1 MKSSSSSCADRR
13 GFTLI
18 EVMLSMVILS
28 VIMLVSVQVLDQT
41 QRTWKRGI
49 ANIEQF
55 REARQAFESITQNV
69 RQALLN
75 TYMAYQYNQSDTP
88 TIPASKT
95 EVPLGYM
102 RQSEL
107 QFITGQ
113 ATNLLGGGKTSA
125 LSGHAMF
132 FQARLGLSDRDGYES
147 LSKLLCGRGYFV
159 LHGTDEAFRPAHV
172 KDVRSRFRLWEYRPT
187 AEVNTIYT
195 PSGTKWYESAAAG
208 VITEAETAGR
218 PAHSRPIAENIVALI
233 ISPQVTQQDA
243 VANQGKTWWIAPTYA
258 YDSTVAANTSFN
270 SSQGTQHMLPPR
282 VMVTLIALDEGSA
295 RKLAEQNPEG
305 VPKIIPD
312 GAFTKCEDREKDMK
326 AVETALQAKQLNYR
340 VFSSTITMR
349 NSKWNL
355 LR

>member
-1 MKSSSSSCADRR
+1 MKQPLLVPRGR

-18 EVMLSMVILS
+18 EVGLSMTILS

-41 QRTWKRGI
+41 QRSWKRGV

-55 REARQAFESITQNV
+55 REARLAYDSITQNV

-75 TYMAYQYNQSDTP
+75 TYLAYQYNNGDTP
-88 TIPASKT
+88 TIPQSKT
-95 EVPLGYM
+95 QEPIGYI

-113 ATNLLGGGKTSA
+113 ASTLLGGSQTVP

-132 FQARLGLSDRDGYES
+132 FQARLGLTDRDGYES
-147 LSKLLCGRGYFV
+147 LNKLLCGRGYFV
-159 LHGTDEAFRPAHV
+159 MHGTDEAFRPAHV
-172 KDVRSRFRLWEYRPT
+172 PDARSRFRLWEYRPP
-187 AEVNTIYT
+187 AEQNTVYSAEKGKWFDDATTGII
-195 PSGTKWYESAAAG
+195 TKAESM
-208 VITEAETAGR
+208 EK

-243 VANQGKTWWIAPTYA
+243 DRKKTDPWWIAPDYA
-258 YDSTVAANTSFN
+258 YDSAAVANDTIN
-270 SSQGTQHMLPPR
+270 SPQGTQHMLPPR
-282 VMVTLIALDEGSA
+282 VMVTLVAIDEASA
-295 RKLAEQNPEG
+295 RKLAEQHPDGMPEL
-305 VPKIIPD
+305 VPQ
-312 GAFTKCEDREKDMK
+312 GAFTSCEKRAADMQ
-326 AVETALQAKQLNYR
+326 ALETALRAKQLNYR

-349 NSKWNL
+349 NSKWGL

>member
-1 MKSSSSSCADRR
+1 MKRPSLLSPRR

-18 EVMLSMVILS
+18 EVMLSMTILS

-41 QRTWKRGI
+41 QRTWKRGV

-55 REARQAFESITQNV
+55 REARMAFESITQNV

-75 TYMAYQYNQSDTP
+75 SYLAYQYNDSDTP
-88 TIPASKT
+88 TIPSSKT
-95 EVPLGYM
+95 QAPQGYI

-107 QFITGQ
+107 QFVTGQ
-113 ATNLLGGGKTSA
+113 ASQLLGGGQAAA

-132 FQARLGLSDRDGYES
+132 FQARLGLSDREGYEN

-159 LHGTDEAFRPAHV
+159 MHGTDEAFRPAHV
-172 KDVRSRFRLWEYRPT
+172 PDVRSRFRLWEYRPT
-187 AEVNTIYT
+187 AEGNEVYSSTA
-195 PSGTKWYESAAAG
+195 GKWFQSATTGIITAAESA
-208 VITEAETAGR
+208 EK

-243 VANQGKTWWIAPTYA
+243 LRQKAQPWWIAPAYT
-258 YDSTVAANTSFN
+258 YDSTIMANASAD
-270 SSQGTQHMLPPR
+270 SPQGTQHMLPPR
-282 VMVTLIALDEGSA
+282 VVVTLVALDEASA
-295 RKLAEQNPEG
+295 RKLAEQNPDG
-305 VPKIIPD
+305 MPQLIPQ
-312 GAFTKCEDREKDMK
+312 GAFTKCQDQQADMQ
-326 AVETALQAKQLNYR
+326 ALEAALRARQLNYR

-349 NSKWNL
+349 NSKWGL